1 MAAAVTIQP
10 PLSRRGHGPGLLIL
24 VEQGIDLSKHD
35 SILDPPPAQK
45 WAEEGYA
52 VAQIIV
58 TPGASDVADS
68 VSSAIESLKEL
79 DSCDDKDRFG
89 VVALLTAT
97 SQQVA
102 EVLHSHPEIKAA
114 VFFNKL
120 GQALAVPTLF
130 HLPGTQAEAQKA
142 TTSTAKTYSYPA
154 VRDFFVIPSHP
165 NFNANAAG
173 LAHTRTLTFLK
184 PILGG
189 PYFDLEA
196 VWEEHTLFEFGER
209 SVEKTMATMVE
220 QPYVNHIPT
229 LTGGVG
235 RGHLANFYRDH
246 FIFNNPD
253 DTELEL
259 VSRTVGID
267 RVIDEFVFKCTHDRI
282 IDWLL
287 PGVPPTGKHL
297 SIPFTSVVNVRGD
310 HLHHEHIAWDQAT
323 ALRQLGLLPE
333 YLPFPYQINGS
344 GPATGKKFEFRLPVA
359 GVESAHKLLDESA
372 VESNAMFEYGTRE
385 VDA

>member
-1 MAAAVTIQP
+1 MSPSITIQP
-10 PLSRRGHGPGLLIL
+10 PLSRRGHGPGLIIL
-24 VEQGIDLSKHD
+24 VEAGLNLAKHD
-35 SILDPPPAQK
+35 KILDPPPAQK

-52 VAQIIV
+52 VAQV
-58 TPGASDVADS
+58 VVAPGLANIPNDIT
-68 VSSAIESLKEL
+68 SAIAQLKALE
-79 DSCDDKDRFG
+79 SCDDKDKFG
-89 VVALLTAT
+89 VIAFLADERRVVADALE
-97 SQQVA
+97 S
-102 EVLHSHPEIKAA
+102 HSEIKAA
-114 VFFNKL
+114 VFFNFAQTL
-120 GQALAVPTLF
+120 SIPTLS
-130 HLPGTQAEAQKA
+130 HASGADGGGTKPAAP
-142 TTSTAKTYSYPA
+142 SKTYHYPSA
-154 VRDFFVIPSHP
+154 GDFFTIPSHG

-209 SVEKTMATMVE
+209 NVDKTMATMVE
-220 QPYVNHIPT
+220 QPY
-229 LTGGVG
+229 
-235 RGHLANFYRDH
+235 
-246 FIFNNPD
+246 
-253 DTELEL
+253 
-259 VSRTVGID
+259 
-267 RVIDEFVFKCTHDRI
+267 CTHDKV

-323 ALRQLGLLPE
+323 ALRQLGLLPD

-344 GPATGKKFEFRLPVA
+344 GPSSGKKFEYRLPVA
-359 GVESAHKLLDESA
+359 GVESTHKLVDEGA

>member
-1 MAAAVTIQP
+1 MAAVTVQR

-35 SILDPPPAQK
+35 KIMDPPPAQK

-52 VAQIIV
+52 VAQVIV
-58 TPGASDVADS
+58 TPGDGDVTER
-68 VSSAIESLKEL
+68 VSSAIQSLKEL
-79 DSCDDKDRFG
+79 DSCDDKEKFG
-89 VVALLTAT
+89 VIAHLTAS

-102 EVLHSHPEIKAA
+102 DALANHSEIKAA
-114 VFFNKL
+114 VFFNF
-120 GQALAVPTLF
+120 GQALAIPTLS
-130 HLPGTQAEAQKA
+130 HLPGTQAEAPKA
-142 TTSTAKTYSYPA
+142 VSTAKTYSYPA
-154 VRDFFVIPSHP
+154 ARDFFVVPSHP

-209 SVEKTMATMVE
+209 NVEKTMATMVE

-235 RGHLANFYRDH
+235 RGRLTSFYRDH

-267 RVIDEFVFKCTHDRI
+267 RVIDEFVFKCTHDKA

-344 GPATGKKFEFRLPVA
+344 GPANGKKFEFRLPVA
-359 GVESAHKLLDESA
+359 GVESAHKLVDESA
-372 VESNAMFEYGTRE
+372 VESNAMFEYKTRE

>member
-1 MAAAVTIQP
+1 MTAVTIQP
-10 PLSRRGHGPGLLIL
+10 PLSRRGHGPGLIIV
-24 VEQGIDLSKHD
+24 VEEGINLSKHD
-35 SILDPPPAQK
+35 KILDPPPSQK
-45 WAEEGYA
+45 WAEEGFA
-52 VAQIIV
+52 VAQV
-58 TPGASDVADS
+58 VVAHGAEAGQIT
-68 VSSAIESLKEL
+68 SAIASLREL
-79 DSCDDKDRFG
+79 DSCDDKDKFG
-89 VVALLTAT
+89 VISLLSAS
-97 SQQVA
+97 SQQFVDA
-102 EVLHSHPEIKAA
+102 LESRSEIKAA
-114 VFFNKL
+114 VFYNFV
-120 GQALAVPTLF
+120 QALAIPSLS
-130 HLPGTQAEAQKA
+130 HLPGTQADGPKS
-142 TTSTAKTYSYPA
+142 TPTAKTHSYPGA
-154 VRDFFVIPSHP
+154 SDFFVIPSHP
-165 NFNANAAG
+165 NFNASAAG

-184 PILGG
+184 PLLGG

-196 VWEEHTLFEFGER
+196 VWEEHTLFEFAER
-209 SVEKTMATMVE
+209 DVEKTMATMVE

-235 RGHLANFYRDH
+235 RQYLTSFYRDH

-267 RVIDEFVFKCTHDRI
+267 RVIDEFVFKCTHNRV

-344 GPATGKKFEFRLPVA
+344 GPASGKKYEFKLPVA
-359 GVESAHKLLDESA
+359 GVESAHKLVDESA

>member
-1 MAAAVTIQP
+1 MSPSITIRP
-10 PLSRRGHGPGLLIL
+10 PLSRRGHGPGLIIL
-24 VEQGIDLSKHD
+24 VEAGLNLAKHD
-35 SILDPPPAQK
+35 KILDPPPAQK

-52 VAQIIV
+52 VAQV
-58 TPGASDVADS
+58 VVAPGLANIPNDITL
-68 VSSAIESLKEL
+68 AIARLKALE
-79 DSCDDKDRFG
+79 SCDDKNKFG
-89 VVALLTAT
+89 VIACLACQTPAVVDAL
-97 SQQVA
+97 
-102 EVLHSHPEIKAA
+102 ESHPEIKAA
-114 VFFNKL
+114 VFFNFAQTL
-120 GQALAVPTLF
+120 GIPSLSHASGPDGG
-130 HLPGTQAEAQKA
+130 GTKPAAP
-142 TTSTAKTYSYPA
+142 SKTYHYPSA
-154 VRDFFVIPSHP
+154 GDFFTIPSHD

-209 SVEKTMATMVE
+209 NVDKTMATMVE

-235 RGHLANFYRDH
+235 RARLTNFYTNH
-246 FIFNNPD
+246 FIFNNPE

-267 RVIDEFVFKCTHDRI
+267 RVIDEFVFKCTHDKV

-323 ALRQLGLLPE
+323 ALRQLGLLPD

-344 GPATGKKFEFRLPVA
+344 GPSSDKKFEYRLPVA
-359 GVESAHKLLDESA
+359 GVESAHKLVDEGA